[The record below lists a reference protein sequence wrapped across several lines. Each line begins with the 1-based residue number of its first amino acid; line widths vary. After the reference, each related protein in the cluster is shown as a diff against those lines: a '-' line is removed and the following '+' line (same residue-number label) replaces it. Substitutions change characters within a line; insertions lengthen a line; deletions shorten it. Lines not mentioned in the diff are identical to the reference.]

1 MAELT
6 IYIGNKNY
14 SSWSL
19 RAWLALKQSGAMFD
33 EVVIPL
39 DRTDSTA
46 NLRRHSPNG
55 RVPVLQDGGLTIWD
69 SLAICEYLAEQF
81 PAARLWPEHREPRA
95 QARAISNE
103 MHAGFAAL
111 REGLPMDISR
121 RWPLGNRLAK
131 AGPDIERVTAIWRDC
146 RGRFGSRAAN
156 GPGDFLFGGFTI
168 ADAMF
173 APVVTQFATY
183 SVPLDSICG
192 AYVEAMQR
200 WPAMQDWTSAAKAE
214 PWVINYD
221 VNSGV
226 A

>member
-19 RAWLALKQSGAMFD
+19 RPWLSLKQTGAAFE
-33 EVVIPL
+33 EVIIPL
-39 DRTDSTA
+39 DQADSTA
-46 NLRRHSPNG
+46 TLRLHSPSG
-55 RVPVLQDGGLTIWD
+55 RVPVLRHGGLTIWD

-81 PAARLWPEHREPRA
+81 PAARLWPEDREARA
-95 QARAISNE
+95 HARAISNE

-111 REGLPMDISR
+111 RDGLPMDISR
-121 RWPLGNRLAK
+121 RWPLANRLAK
-131 AGPDIERVTAIWRDC
+131 AGPDIERVAAIWRDC
-146 RGRFGSRAAN
+146 RARFGRRAAN

-173 APVVTQFATY
+173 APAVTRFATY
-183 SVPLDSICG
+183 SVTLDSLCG
-192 AYVEAMQR
+192 TYVKAMQR
-200 WPAMQDWTSAAKAE
+200 WPAMRDWTAAAKAE

-221 VNSGV
+221 VNTGI